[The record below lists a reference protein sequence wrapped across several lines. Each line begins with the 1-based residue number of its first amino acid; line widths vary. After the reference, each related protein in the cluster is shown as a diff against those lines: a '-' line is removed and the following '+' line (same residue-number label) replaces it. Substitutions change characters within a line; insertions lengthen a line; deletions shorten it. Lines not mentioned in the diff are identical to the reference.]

1 MDLVKIPSPN
11 PFSIFLRHS
20 QQGRAVEEQW
30 YSVILI
36 KTVSFIA
43 LCRFTVVGW
52 KRSFHDNPPPRIYR
66 AKNNRNWK
74 TVENGYDRPTRIN
87 CVRRH
92 IRVLSRGF
100 TDKMA
105 KCEGGGFAC
114 RCMGK
119 LSWSFATVTRLIR
132 TTITI
137 RKYVLSIIDLE
148 LQ

>member
-20 QQGRAVEEQW
+20 QQDRAVEEQW

-105 KCEGGGFAC
+105 KCEVVGLLADAWESSRG
-114 RCMGK
+114 
-119 LSWSFATVTRLIR
+119 L
-132 TTITI
+132 
-137 RKYVLSIIDLE
+137 
-148 LQ
+148 LQQLLD